1 MYGSGKDRTWTEK
14 RPPTIGLCVNNRQPA
29 QRMGCPAIVSTE
41 LLFIAM
47 FYYSYGSCYCIIG
60 KLIADDAPAD
70 NIDSTSMI
78 GTLATSFLVLQAV
91 ACVDYSNNHENSNDD
106 YFCKNIIHS
115 TWYVRAGTDPPLSL
129 VPCQTAAVEKRS
141 RIHSGQA
148 DFAFYSSMGFVNDP
162 AQCEKDALV
171 LIRTL

>member
-1 MYGSGKDRTWTEK
+1 MSLFFVDVLRVPIINLALACCSAILCIELEISRLTRALLMYGSGKDRTWTEK

-129 VPCQTAAVEKRS
+129 VPC
-141 RIHSGQA
+141 
-148 DFAFYSSMGFVNDP
+148 
-162 AQCEKDALV
+162 
-171 LIRTL
+171 